1 MPDLE
6 TNLRLNDSQFKQGL
20 ARADAA
26 LGRFDNRL
34 KSLGKS
40 SNMVANALRFGGAS
54 IIASSII
61 DGFDRM
67 IERQSRIIDGTE
79 SIRDKWEETQ
89 GTLYTA
95 AGLIPIIGSDLQKV
109 AFHLQGGTEAVTK
122 MAGEQGLARIRREQD
137 TMLRQLNAKSKG
149 ERELLRLEDEHIK
162 RMEAIG
168 KEAAKAQA
176 NSKAYLDAEQ
186 KILDLQKK
194 GALQTRQLQAG
205 QAIGSEDQFP
215 QFFGNGSPVRSPAPQ
230 VTAPGG
236 GLPLP
241 GPTTPPAAVK
251 STDDIAKNTKSAADS
266 LIGILRK
273 IDGSPK
279 YH

>member
-54 IIASSII
+54 IIAAGII

-67 IERQSRIIDGTE
+67 IERQSRIIEGTE

-89 GTLYTA
+89 GILYTA
-95 AGLIPIIGSDLQKV
+95 AGIIPIIGSDLQKV

-122 MAGEQGLARIRREQD
+122 IAGEQGLARIRREQEG
-137 TMLRQLNAKSKG
+137 LFRQLKAKDKLD
-149 ERELLRLEDEHIK
+149 REQIRLQDEHLK
-162 RMEAIG
+162 RVEAIG
-168 KEAAKAQA
+168 REAAKAGVA
-176 NSKAYLDAEQ
+176 AKDMLDREKEIFKQ
-186 KILDLQKK
+186 QQK

-205 QAIGSEDQFP
+205 QAVGSPQQFR
-215 QFFGNGSPVRSPAPQ
+215 QFFGNGAPINAPAPQ

-241 GPTTPPAAVK
+241 GPTTPPAAIK
-251 STDDIAKNTKSAADS
+251 AQEDTARNTRETANLLSRLVNRQPSSAYA
-266 LIGILRK
+266 
-273 IDGSPK
+273 
-279 YH
+279 